1 MAGRFPPA
9 VQFLLNHAGIFQQ
22 TQELLPDH
30 GIKVVLANRRIIT
43 NRSLQVT
50 IRI

>member
-1 MAGRFPPA
+1 MAGRFPSA
-9 VQFLLNHAGIFQQ
+9 VQFLLNHARIFQQ

-30 GIKVVLANRRIIT
+30 RIEVVLANRRIIA

-50 IRI
+50 KSI